1 MILETEPGWY
11 IQVGFGETAGVPADS
26 YALEIREGSNDLH
39 FRAISGALDKV
50 IEAFSGFFL
59 GAILRGEQSSTLLV
73 SSTDRYRQAIDP

>member
-1 MILETEPGWY
+1 MISIFEP
-11 IQVGFGETAGVPADS
+11 FP
-26 YALEIREGSNDLH
+26 
-39 FRAISGALDKV
+39 GALDKV